1 MLIILV
7 LFALPILLT
16 LYFQKHKITKTSP
29 KTHHPP
35 GPPRLPLI
43 GNLHQ
48 FDGQYPHTYLHR
60 LSKQY
65 GPLMSIQLGF
75 RKVLVISS
83 ANIVNE
89 ILKSH
94 DAIFSGRPTL
104 TSLHRLSYNAI
115 DVAFS
120 SYGDFWREM
129 RKLSTLHLFSHKQAQ
144 SFRPVREQ
152 EVSRMIRKIAED
164 ASTSASRVTNLSEM
178 MKMLTGNIIYRVA
191 LGKSMEYEG
200 IEYKRFFELF
210 DGVQGILTGLF
221 VSDYFPGLGWIDKI
235 SGMSARLEK
244 IFKELDEFYEELIEE
259 HLDYKNRPKS
269 MDGDILDVVL
279 GVRRDGSSTVDLTR
293 DHVKAL
299 LMNIIVGGTDAIAAV
314 VVWAMTA
321 LLKYPNIM
329 KKVQSEIRQLGKKD
343 IISENDIPNL
353 PYLRAIV
360 KETFRLYPPAP
371 LLVPRETMAKC
382 TINGYEIEPKTTVHI
397 NAWAIGRDPEF
408 WEKPDEFLPE
418 RFLESD
424 VDIRG
429 HDTIV
434 IPFGVGRR
442 GCPGI
447 VMGLAATELALANLV
462 YAFDWE
468 LPPGMKEE
476 DINFD
481 AIPGMTMHKKDPI
494 CAVAKPFL
502 HG

>member
-1 MLIILV
+1 MLTVIV
-7 LFALPILLT
+7 LIALPILLT
-16 LYFQKHKITKTSP
+16 LYFHKHRTTKPSP
-29 KTHHPP
+29 RTRHPP
-35 GPPRLPLI
+35 GPLGLPLI

-48 FDGQYPHTYLHR
+48 FDSQNPHTYLHR

-65 GPLMSIQLGF
+65 GPLMSIKLGF
-75 RKVLVISS
+75 RKVVVISS
-83 ANIVNE
+83 AHIIKE

-94 DAIFSGRPTL
+94 DAVFSGRPTL
-104 TSLHRLSYNAI
+104 TGLHRLSYNAM

-120 SYGDFWREM
+120 PYNDFWREL
-129 RKLSTLHLFSHKQAQ
+129 RKLLTLHVFSHKQAQ
-144 SFRPVREQ
+144 SFCPVREQ
-152 EVSRMIRKIAED
+152 EVSRMIQKIAED

-178 MKMLTGNIIYRVA
+178 MKMLTGNIICRVA
-191 LGKSMEYEG
+191 LGKSIGYEG
-200 IEYKRFFELF
+200 VEYKRFFELF
-210 DGVQGILTGLF
+210 KDVQGMLTGLF

-244 IFKELDEFYEELIEE
+244 IFKELDEFYEEVIEE
-259 HLDYKNRPKS
+259 HLDYSNRPKS
-269 MDGDILDVVL
+269 MDGDILDVML
-279 GVRRDGSSTVDLTR
+279 GVRRDGSSTIDLTM

-343 IISENDIPNL
+343 LICETDIPNL

-371 LLVPRETMAKC
+371 LLGPRETMAKC
-382 TINGYEIEPKTTVHI
+382 TINGYEIEPKTTVYFS
-397 NAWAIGRDPEF
+397 AWAIGRDPEF
-408 WEKPDEFLPE
+408 WEQPDEFLPD
-418 RFLESD
+418 RFLDSD

-429 HDTIV
+429 QHPIL

-462 YAFDWE
+462 YRFDWE

-481 AIPGMTMHKKDPI
+481 AIPGLTMHKKDAI
-494 CAVAKPFL
+494 CAVAKPVVL
-502 HG
+502 G